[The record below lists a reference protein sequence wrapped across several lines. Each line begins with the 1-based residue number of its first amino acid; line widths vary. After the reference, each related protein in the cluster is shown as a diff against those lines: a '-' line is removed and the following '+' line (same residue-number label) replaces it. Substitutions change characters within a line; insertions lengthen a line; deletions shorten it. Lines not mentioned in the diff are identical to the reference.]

1 MNREEKTEKH
11 MKADFKLPLGI
22 IKLFLAG
29 GRVLE
34 LLKKNQKGS
43 LLFFSFL
50 ILQVKGQHRK
60 HCSIPTKHHDD
71 DPVTLFVTL
80 ETAVATVPAAADAAV
95 IPALI

>member
-34 LLKKNQKGS
+34 LLKRIRKEAC
-43 LLFFSFL
+43 FFFFFDFTSKRATQEA
-50 ILQVKGQHRK
+50 LQY
-60 HCSIPTKHHDD
+60 SY
-71 DPVTLFVTL
+71 
-80 ETAVATVPAAADAAV
+80 
-95 IPALI
+95 